1 MNALGKR
8 FAGLPVWAW
17 AAILG
22 GGLVIG
28 LVLRSRSAAA
38 DTTEADAGT
47 NADAGASDTYDSGY
61 DPTDAGYYM
70 SDPGFQLGGAPTY
83 PGAYNY
89 DPSALADAIIS
100 GWDAWAEDNNWP
112 NGDGNNPNGDKCT
125 KPKPAKKPPK
135 GFQYKCLSGSWVLVG
150 KPGSGRNDGDGNGGK
165 GGGKGDGGKG
175 DGGGKHHGGGTRHG
189 GNHHHGGNRETPTL
203 TGGGP
208 PNRRNMHR
216 PFRDGMRVGGVGT
229 GGMGPGSR

>member
-28 LVLRSRSAAA
+28 LVLRSRSDSA
-38 DTTEADAGT
+38 DTSATDGADIQ
-47 NADAGASDTYDSGY
+47 DDSGASDYYDSGY

-70 SDPGFQLGGAPTY
+70 SDPGFTLGGAPTY
-83 PGAYNY
+83 PGAYNL
-89 DPSALADAIIS
+89 DPNAYADALIS
-100 GWDAWAEDNNWP
+100 AWDAWAEDNNWP
-112 NGDGNNPNGDKCT
+112 NGDGNNPNGTKCT
-125 KPKPAKKPPK
+125 KPKPARKPPK

-150 KPGSGRNDGDGNGGK
+150 KPGSGRPGGGKDGDGKGDGK
-165 GGGKGDGGKG
+165 GGGKDH
-175 DGGGKHHGGGTRHG
+175 GGKHHGNGGGKHRAG
-189 GNHHHGGNRETPTL
+189 RVPLGDVTL

-208 PNRRNMHR
+208 PNRRNTHR
-216 PFRDGMRVGGVGT
+216 PFRQEVHTADVGR
-229 GGMGPGSR
+229 GGRGPGSR